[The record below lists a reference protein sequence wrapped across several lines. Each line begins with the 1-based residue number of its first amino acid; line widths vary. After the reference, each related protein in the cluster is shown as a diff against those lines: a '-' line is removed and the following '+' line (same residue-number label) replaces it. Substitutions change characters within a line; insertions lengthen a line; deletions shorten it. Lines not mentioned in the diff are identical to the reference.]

1 MPGVKL
7 KEGEG
12 MENVSIPSMP
22 TNERIASA
30 INKAYFIKG
39 YIYEKHPNIV
49 NNVNYI
55 IDVLKSINLEEGDH
69 TV

>member
-7 KEGEG
+7 KEGEE
-12 MENVSIPSMP
+12 MENISIPSMP
-22 TNERIASA
+22 TNERIAAA

-39 YIYEKHPNIV
+39 YIYENHPNIV
-49 NNVNYI
+49 NYVNYI
-55 IDVLKSINLEEGDH
+55 IDVLENINLEEGDH